1 MFKTT
6 ISRREFLK
14 SLAAFGAAIVVPPID
29 ASEVEINQVWEK
41 LFNEPITFEVD
52 EYNTI
57 SMPWVK
63 SPEINADIYYDLN
76 VGVET
81 NQELLS
87 EIQNYSQLS
96 DRIASDFEYFADCP
110 GENEQVDLLIA
121 QKLGWEDWIL
131 RGDLEEHIA
140 RVESWLNEG
149 IDWDYA
155 PATVGPVGE
164 AYQYFNN
171 YAWSTQEDLGIVV
184 IEGEHPGSSYYAAE
198 LRVPVE
204 DANQRAEQMGIPIR
218 FISI

>member
-140 RVESWLNEG
+140 RVEAWLKEG